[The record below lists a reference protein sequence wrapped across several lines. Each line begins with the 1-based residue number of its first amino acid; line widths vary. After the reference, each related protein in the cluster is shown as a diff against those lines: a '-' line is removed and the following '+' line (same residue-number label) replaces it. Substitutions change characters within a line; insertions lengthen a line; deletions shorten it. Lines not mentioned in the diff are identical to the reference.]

1 MLPTS
6 ALSVTGLRKQYD
18 GRDAVRGISFEIG
31 TGEIFGLLG
40 PNGAGKTTT
49 LECILGLRQ
58 PDGGVILINGED
70 PRQHPSRSKQS
81 VGAQLQ
87 GATLQDKITPRMALR
102 LFGSF
107 YDRPL
112 PAEELLARFHLDEK
126 SDAPFATLS
135 SGQKQRLFLALALI
149 HHPALLM
156 LDEPSAGLDPQSRRG
171 LHDLIREIRSE
182 GRTVLLSTHD
192 LDEAGQL
199 CDRIGILDAGRLVE
213 VAPPREMIS
222 RSRAP
227 ARLIVRTAPQM
238 EARFVETLQHIDRAA
253 ADDRGWIFET
263 REPNRALAGLVRL
276 LDNAGI
282 ELLDVEMHRPSLED
296 VFIELTGR
304 SWPDQSSVADES

>member
-6 ALSVTGLRKQYD
+6 ALSVTGLRKQYN
-18 GRDAVRGISFEIG
+18 GRDAVRGISFEID

-70 PRQHPSRSKQS
+70 PRHHPSRSKRS

-87 GATLQDKITPRMALR
+87 GAMLQDKITPRMALR

-107 YDRPL
+107 YDQPL

-156 LDEPSAGLDPQSRRG
+156 LDEPTAGLDPQSRRE
-171 LHDLIREIRSE
+171 LHALICEIRSE

-199 CDRIGILDAGRLVE
+199 CDRIGIMDAGRLVE
-213 VAPPREMIS
+213 VAPPGEMIS

-227 ARLIVRTAPQM
+227 ARLIVRTAPPM
-238 EARFVETLQHIDRAA
+238 EAGLVETLPHLAGATFGDH
-253 ADDRGWIFET
+253 GWILET
-263 REPNRALAGLVRL
+263 REPNRVLAGLVRL
-276 LDNAGI
+276 LDDAGI
-282 ELLDVEMHRPSLED
+282 ELLDVEMRRPSLED

-304 SWPDQSSVADES
+304 SWSGQDSTAEAS